1 MCFPL
6 PSDVSCYLFFKV
18 FCLSKNL
25 VFKINDFIILPDIII
40 VFKDVDRWNAN
51 VRVFLRF

>member
-1 MCFPL
+1 MVF
-6 PSDVSCYLFFKV
+6 CYLFFKV

-40 VFKDVDRWNAN
+40 VFKDVDRWDTN